1 MGRKKRNSNDSQVT
15 RHPNRGENR
24 SSLGNKQLV
33 EDSRVNNEVYK
44 LDWFVPTEIQ
54 KDIKR
59 SIYENPLTAVQ
70 GSSGCGK
77 STTAIHEGL
86 RLLSSGQY
94 KKLLFI
100 KNPSENGD
108 DQIGFL
114 SGTEKDKLSV
124 HMEAMRS
131 IFYDFMTKEKLA
143 MEEKRGRIKFSIPNF
158 EAGKT
163 FYDSFI
169 ILDESQLFSP
179 NTMKLLLERVH
190 ESSKVVVLGDKRQRY
205 AAKKRPD
212 GFTDFIEMITDVDEE
227 GRYSVEEMM
236 GYVEIPASENMRG
249 ALSKRIV
256 TLYEDRD

>member
-1 MGRKKRNSNDSQVT
+1 MGRRRRNNDQVT
-15 RHPNRGENR
+15 RHPNRGESR
-24 SSLGNKQLV
+24 ADRGNKELA
-33 EDSRVNNEVYK
+33 EDARINREVYK
-44 LDWFVPTEIQ
+44 LDWFVPTETQ
-54 KDIKR
+54 KEIKR

-100 KNPSENGD
+100 KSPTECTD
-108 DQIGFL
+108 DMIGYL
-114 SGTEKDKLSV
+114 SGSETEKLSV
-124 HMEAMRS
+124 HMEAMRT

-163 FYDSFI
+163 FYDSYI
-169 ILDESQLFSP
+169 ILDESQFYSP
-179 NTMKLLLERVH
+179 STMKLLLERVH
-190 ESSKVVVLGDKRQRY
+190 ESSKVVVLGDKAQRY

-212 GFTDFIEMITDVDEE
+212 GFTDFVEMITEVDEE
-227 GRYSVEEMM
+227 GRYSVEDLM
-236 GYVEIPASENMRG
+236 GYVEMTAEDNMRG
-249 ALSKRIV
+249 ELSKRIV
-256 TLYEDRD
+256 TLYEAKD